1 MVPLTFWIGFHVAL
15 LVLLALDLGV
25 FHRAPHEVSVR
36 EAAVWSVVW
45 VLVALA
51 FNWGV
56 YVYMGPERGL
66 EFLSGYLI
74 ERALSIDNIFVFV
87 VVFSFFGV
95 PAVQHHRVLF
105 WGIFGALVLRGGLIA
120 AGAVLLERFQWV
132 NYVFGGFVLITG
144 VRFFFHRPEKVDV
157 NRNPVLRMARRLL
170 PVTESY
176 EGNSFVVTR
185 NGRRLA
191 TPLLLVLLVVES
203 VDLAF
208 ALDSIPSIFAVTRS
222 PFIVYTSNVLAILGL
237 RASYFLMAALVP
249 RLVYLSAGLAAVLVF
264 IGLKMLAEPWME
276 ISTGASLAVVL
287 TALVATAGASLLVP
301 ARAPEAG
308 GNKGGSK

>member
-36 EAAVWSVVW
+36 EAAMWSVVW

-120 AGAVLLERFQWV
+120 AGAALLERFQWV
-132 NYVFGGFVLITG
+132 NYVFGAFVLITG

-157 NRNPVLRMARRLL
+157 SRNPVLRLARRLL

-208 ALDSIPSIFAVTRS
+208 ALDSVPSIFAVTRS
-222 PFIVYTSNVLAILGL
+222 PFIVYTSNVLAIIGL
-237 RASYFLMAALVP
+237 RSLYFAVSGLMKVFRFLHYGLALV
-249 RLVYLSAGLAAVLVF
+249 LVLVGLKMIASGRVEIPIAATLGVVAAVLLSS
-264 IGLKMLAEPWME
+264 IGLSVAFPAKDA
-276 ISTGASLAVVL
+276 AV
-287 TALVATAGASLLVP
+287 TKP
-301 ARAPEAG
+301 
-308 GNKGGSK
+308 

>member
-36 EAAVWSVVW
+36 EAAMWSVVW

-120 AGAVLLERFQWV
+120 AGAALLERFQWV
-132 NYVFGGFVLITG
+132 NYVFGAFVLITG

-157 NRNPVLRMARRLL
+157 SRNPVLRLARRLL

-208 ALDSIPSIFAVTRS
+208 ALDSVPSIFAVTRS

-301 ARAPEAG
+301 ARAPAAG